1 MGILRSAGLR
11 RLSSARA
18 RSAERPPGPP
28 PSKSRSKSI
37 PKSAE
42 APHNHRRALD
52 VRSTAAKTQGH
63 ETVSI
68 EPWGPDGVRVRAT
81 LGRGN
86 IGEPPIGA
94 LLPLADALKCARP
107 ARRVIVDEAGVQSL
121 PPPATSV
128 ISGALNA
135 TISSAGQLIFTRTDT
150 GAELLREHYPLH
162 GKPGREYSALARG
175 TGGRLMRVAQSF
187 TSPRNETI
195 YGLGQQLNGML
206 DQKGVGVE
214 LDQFNTQVRHPFD
227 THAAVQ
233 PACP

>member
-1 MGILRSAGLR
+1 MMLVQTTLLQLLLQLLVVALVTCDCVAAVAATGDDNESDSD
-11 RLSSARA
+11 SSALVWR
-18 RSAERPPGPP
+18 
-28 PSKSRSKSI
+28 
-37 PKSAE
+37 
-42 APHNHRRALD
+42 
-52 VRSTAAKTQGH
+52 QGH